1 MIKQLKMLL
10 VILLLMLLICG
21 CWDKREVES
30 LGIVNGIAIEPDGS
44 NKIKVVVQ
52 TVNAA
57 ALAKSGGGGAG
68 SIFQKAYRNLV
79 VEGDNLYDAIKNLDL
94 STSNQRFFAHT
105 EIVVVSEEFARTRG
119 LRDILDYLS
128 RDPQWRSDVWVLV
141 GRGDMT
147 ELFDLPGV
155 VQPVPA
161 QRIIDI
167 LKQQKSVSAYAPTR
181 MGDFINLM
189 TSEISQPYTAV
200 VETIPNL
207 SRPANGNHTILNGQ
221 VPEPEKSLIINK
233 TAVFRKDKM
242 VGWLDQKQGQGLLFI
257 RGEIEAGQIK
267 FRSPDGSGKMI
278 STEILKS
285 TTRLK
290 PQIINGSLVM
300 EINVEVSSAL
310 EDVEAS
316 VPVIPVNNTT
326 KLDEAQKMAVVDS
339 IQSALDKALQEYQVD
354 VFGFGEAFHRQYPKQ
369 WDTLKKQWPELL
381 PAIQTKIVVKSTI
394 RHTNLLSDPPNIK
407 ASGGE

>member
-1 MIKQLKMLL
+1 MIRGLKIVLL
-10 VILLLMLLICG
+10 VLTLMLIISG
-21 CWDKREVES
+21 CWDKREVED
-30 LGIVNGIAIEPDGS
+30 LGIVNGIAIEADGA
-44 NKIKVVVQ
+44 NRIKIIVQ

-57 ALAKSGGGGAG
+57 ALAKSGGGGSGAT
-68 SIFQKAYRNLV
+68 FQKAYRNLV
-79 VEGDNLYDAIKNLDL
+79 IKGDNTYDAIKNLEL

-105 EIVVVSEEFARTRG
+105 DVIVVSEEFARTRG

-128 RDPQWRSDVWVLV
+128 RDPQWRSDVWLLV

-155 VQPVPA
+155 IQPVPA

-167 LKQQKSVSAYAPTR
+167 LKLQKSVSAYAPNR
-181 MGDFINLM
+181 MGEFINLM
-189 TSEISQPYTAV
+189 TSETSQPYTAMV
-200 VETIPNL
+200 DTIPNL
-207 SRPANGNHTILNGQ
+207 SRPAKGNHTILNGQ
-221 VPEPEKSLIINK
+221 VPEPEKSLSINK

-278 STEILKS
+278 STEILQS

-290 PQIINGSLVM
+290 PQIINGNLVM

-310 EDVEAS
+310 EDVEANI
-316 VPVIPVNNTT
+316 PVIPASNTA
-326 KLDEAQKMAVVDS
+326 KLNEAQKKVVTDS
-339 IQSALDKALQEYQVD
+339 IQSALDKALREYQVD
-354 VFGFGEAFHRQYPKQ
+354 VFDFGEAFHRQYPKQ
-369 WDTLKKQWPELL
+369 WDALKKQWPELL